1 RLAGHEQ
8 ALRRP
13 HFEALDVRVLL
24 ARFGGA
30 VFEPALEQVVLA
42 RLLRE
47 ALAAL
52 VLHDERRLE
61 QQDAALRVGRHD
73 AATLVALH
81 DLLVVERGVEAEQ
94 AQAEAAAPRRR
105 AEAGAAVAPPP
116 RQPAHQLARGPARGP
131 RAR

>member
-61 QQDAALRVGRHD
+61 QEDAALRVGRHD
-73 AATLVALH
+73 AAALVALH
-81 DLLVVERGVEAEQ
+81 DLLMVEGRVEAEQ
-94 AQAEAAAPRRR
+94 AQAEAAAPRRGPV
-105 AEAGAAVAPPP
+105 AGAGVAPGP
-116 RQPAHQLARGPARGP
+116 RQHRLDLARDTAP
-131 RAR
+131 RLPR